1 MCPSITLRFEA
12 LREPLVAQG
21 ALTVLLAPV
30 LVSGVDG
37 LVGAGSGLF
46 DETDILD
53 EFREPVHVSTVGG
66 AGFLDNQ
73 GSAQPL

>member
-1 MCPSITLRFEA
+1 MGMAIKPDITLCFEP

-21 ALTVLLAPV
+21 ALTILLAPL

-53 EFREPVHVSTVGG
+53 EFRESSSKHSQWQ
-66 AGFLDNQ
+66 L
-73 GSAQPL
+73 